1 MEGQILPASF
11 GRIFPHIAVGCFEGE
26 KGQFFCN
33 ALCNGKA
40 KKNTYTNEIPPTCL
54 LYITFLNSSLFVS
67 K

>member
-11 GRIFPHIAVGCFEGE
+11 GRIFPHIAVGCFKGE

-40 KKNTYTNEIPPTCL
+40 KKNTHTNEIPPACL
-54 LYITFLNSSLFVS
+54 LYITFLTSTLIVS